1 MVAATYAA
9 VRVADPASADVA
21 PRKGFWARFMA
32 ALMEARQKQA
42 HREINMHM
50 ALSGYGFDP
59 RTDRLVKIQP
69 EAWCGDQRRQ
79 QSVGSAIGVGEK

>member
-1 MVAATYAA
+1 MTAVPYGA
-9 VRVADPASADVA
+9 VRVADPAPADVAA

-59 RTDRLVKIQP
+59 RTDRLVKTKSSEMP
-69 EAWCGDQRRQ
+69 FG
-79 QSVGSAIGVGEK
+79 